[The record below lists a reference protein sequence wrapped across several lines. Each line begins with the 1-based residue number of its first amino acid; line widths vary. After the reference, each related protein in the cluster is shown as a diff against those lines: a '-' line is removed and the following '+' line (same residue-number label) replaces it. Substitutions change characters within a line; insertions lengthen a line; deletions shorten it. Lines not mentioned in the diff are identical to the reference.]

1 MKTKEN
7 NISDKSTD
15 TRWAIRPLVP
25 REVYTDRQEHIDYL
39 YNAALDAIG
48 RRTMS
53 TVLFGPEA
61 HGQDRDIQ
69 AGGKPSFFRTGSS
82 GSKGACTGLLQF

>member
-25 REVYTDRQEHIDYL
+25 REVYTDCEEHLEYL
-39 YNAALDAIG
+39 YKSA
-48 RRTMS
+48 
-53 TVLFGPEA
+53 
-61 HGQDRDIQ
+61 
-69 AGGKPSFFRTGSS
+69 
-82 GSKGACTGLLQF
+82 